1 MSSDPGEGLTDDEL
15 QSEIELVG
23 DLVVAATSS
32 DGPLPQDEIDRL
44 LGVASIHDL
53 DPTFIDEPA
62 PGRGAP
68 DPSTR

>member
-1 MSSDPGEGLTDDEL
+1 MAAAEEGDNLTDDEL

-44 LGVASIHDL
+44 LGIHLVGDA
-53 DPTFIDEPA
+53 PEPK
-62 PGRGAP
+62 PG
-68 DPSTR
+68 D